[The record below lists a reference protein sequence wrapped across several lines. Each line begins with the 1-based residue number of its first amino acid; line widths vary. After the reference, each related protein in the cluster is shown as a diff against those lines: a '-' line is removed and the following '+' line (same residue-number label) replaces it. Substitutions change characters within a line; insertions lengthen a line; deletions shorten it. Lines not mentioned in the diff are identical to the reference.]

1 MNFKLIDLKDFK
13 EKSAFIKQNS
23 IIPVLSNIRFD
34 KGRLIKNNLKEF
46 IVYQLNNDIETL
58 IDERILMNYISTA
71 KGDVEITVN
80 GKKVTITDGSIPVTS
95 TAGNVDEYPITSLSE
110 AALLSLP
117 EGTQDAIAMAAKFI
131 NPSADG
137 YVSFVFCGKG
147 MVAASDNFIGNI
159 TPVSEVPTMILSKEC
174 ALAVCGLEDPE
185 FAESDNYYFF
195 RSGHVTYGFIKPE
208 QQFIDFTPFLT
219 YSDEKS
225 FTLAK
230 SELVRFNDVCV
241 NSGQSKALSAK
252 FAKVNGHLVMTMN
265 DTDYAVDAGAKVVAS
280 GSEVDEFKYSPAL
293 MNRLLKA
300 LPEQELTFVQ
310 GKHKYYIKGQLNY
323 LTLIMEMV

>member
-1 MNFKLIDLKDFK
+1 MNFKLTDLKDFK

-23 IIPVLSNIRFD
+23 IIPVLSNILFT
-34 KGRLIKNNLKEF
+34 KGKLIKNNLKEF
-46 IVYQLNNDIETL
+46 IVYQLENDIETL

-71 KGDVEITVN
+71 KGDVQITHKA
-80 GKKVTITDGSIPVTS
+80 KKVTITDGSIPVTS
-95 TAGNVDEYPITSLSE
+95 TAGNVEEYPITSLSD
-110 AALLSLP
+110 ATFTALP
-117 EGTQDAIAMAAKFI
+117 EGTLDAIAMAVKFI
-131 NPSADG
+131 NPNVDG
-137 YVSFVFCGKG
+137 YASFVFCGKG
-147 MVAASDNFIGNI
+147 MVAASDGFIGSI
-159 TPVSEVPTMILSKEC
+159 TTIDTPTIILSKEC
-174 ALAVCGLEDPE
+174 ALAVCGLDAPE

-195 RSGHVTYGFIKPE
+195 RSENITYGFIKPE

-219 YSDEKS
+219 YPDEKS

-230 SELVRFNDVCV
+230 SELIRFNDVCV

-300 LPEQELTFVQ
+300 LPEQELTFIE

>member
-1 MNFKLIDLKDFK
+1 MNFKLTDLKSFK

-46 IVYQLNNDIETL
+46 IIYSINNNIETL

-71 KGDVEITVN
+71 KADIDITVK

-95 TAGNVDEYPITSLSE
+95 TAGSVDEYPITSMSE
-110 AALLSLP
+110 ATFQRLP
-117 EGTQDAIAMAAKFI
+117 EGTQDAIAMAVKFI
-131 NPSADG
+131 NPNADG
-137 YVSFVFCGKG
+137 HVSFVFCGKG

-159 TPVSEVPTMILSKEC
+159 TPVPDVPTMILSKEC
-174 ALAVCGLEDPE
+174 ALAVCDLEDPE

-195 RSGHVTYGFIKPE
+195 RSENITYGFIKPE

-219 YSDEKS
+219 YSDKKS
-225 FTLAK
+225 FTLSK
-230 SELVRFNDVCV
+230 SELIRFNDVCV

-265 DTDYAVDAGAKVVAS
+265 DADYNVDAATKVQAEGA
-280 GSEVDEFKYSPAL
+280 EVEEFRYSPSL

-300 LPEQELTFVQ
+300 LPEQELTFIES
-310 GKHKYYIKGQLNY
+310 KHKYYIKGQLNY
-323 LTLIMEMV
+323 LTLIMQMV